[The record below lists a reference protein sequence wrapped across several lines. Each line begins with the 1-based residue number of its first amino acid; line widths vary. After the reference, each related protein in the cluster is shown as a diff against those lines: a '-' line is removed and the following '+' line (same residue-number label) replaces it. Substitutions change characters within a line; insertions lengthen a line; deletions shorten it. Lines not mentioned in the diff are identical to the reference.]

1 MKKLFKYLIVLL
13 MGICLI
19 GSVNAATLNQDLA
32 EKIVTDFITCMN
44 NGDECALNYI
54 DKSNEEMVSNV
65 RKHLRAVE
73 IHYYIK
79 DIEKV
84 SNDYYT
90 VKMTINAEG
99 PGWSTSGFT
108 VKYDVKNVNGSPLI
122 TSTTLFDHI
131 GSEAVGKFVLTIFK
145 IIGCAI
151 LAIFGLV
158 TLIIVIVVFVI
169 RKRKN

>member
-1 MKKLFKYLIVLL
+1 MKKLVKYLIVLIV
-13 MGICLI
+13 GFCLV
-19 GSVNAATLNQDLA
+19 GSVSADTINQDIA
-32 EKIVTDFITCMN
+32 EKIVIDFVTCMN
-44 NGDECALNYI
+44 EGDECALNHI

-65 RKHLRAVE
+65 REHLRAVE

-79 DIEKV
+79 DVVKV
-84 SNDYYT
+84 SDEHYT

-99 PGWSTSGFT
+99 PGWSVSGFT

-145 IIGCAI
+145 IIGFAI

-158 TLIIVIVVFVI
+158 ALIIIIVVFVLKK
-169 RKRKN
+169 KRV

>member
-1 MKKLFKYLIVLL
+1 
-13 MGICLI
+13 
-19 GSVNAATLNQDLA
+19 
-32 EKIVTDFITCMN
+32 
-44 NGDECALNYI
+44 
-54 DKSNEEMVSNV
+54 
-65 RKHLRAVE
+65 
-73 IHYYIK
+73 
-79 DIEKV
+79 
-84 SNDYYT
+84 
-90 VKMTINAEG
+90 MTINAEG